1 VWVIAKIPKKVSIR
15 SMILGFDVE
24 WFIYEEIQ
32 RLSTQPDAVVSTF
45 TTGLVARRSPGPFH

>member
-1 VWVIAKIPKKVSIR
+1 
-15 SMILGFDVE
+15 MILGFDVE